1 MRARNIKPGFF
12 QNEDLVELPFSAR
25 LLFSGLWMLV
35 DREGKVE
42 DRPKKIKMA
51 LFPADDINIDEQLD
65 LLHNAKLIHRYGIDN
80 IQYIQVINFL
90 KHQKPHPNEKPSVIP
105 EPELLHTKVIS
116 TRVKVEHDPAESL
129 NHLISESPNHRISES
144 PKKTRAR
151 FAPPSVQEVTDYC
164 QSRNNNIDP
173 EVFVDH
179 YQANGWMRGNNKIKC
194 WKSCVRT
201 WEKSPR
207 RHENP
212 KRQIGDKTNERLRK
226 EFERSRGEGSM
237 PSGANV
243 SKLVNS

>member
-1 MRARNIKPGFF
+1 MSLKYIRLYPQDYLQDTNHLNTEEHGAYLLLIINYWQTEKPLKDDDKRLAGICRMPSDRWLEIRPTLEEFFDLADGLWRHNRIEHELFLVDSKSEQARAAGRKGGIKKAENKRLSSETVADAKRPSSDTDTDTNTNIKT
-12 QNEDLVELPFSAR
+12 
-25 LLFSGLWMLV
+25 
-35 DREGKVE
+35 
-42 DRPKKIKMA
+42 KI
-51 LFPADDINIDEQLD
+51 
-65 LLHNAKLIHRYGIDN
+65 
-80 IQYIQVINFL
+80 
-90 KHQKPHPNEKPSVIP
+90 
-105 EPELLHTKVIS
+105 
-116 TRVKVEHDPAESL
+116 
-129 NHLISESPNHRISES
+129 
-144 PKKTRAR
+144 KTRAR